1 LQKRIKAVTEALEQL
16 KNRTALEMAL
26 FEVWNDIR
34 WYLRRTQTPCKEV
47 LLEVARTWVRLL
59 SPFAP
64 FMCEELWSMLGG
76 ESFVSKAPWPSYD
89 EAKVD
94 HFAEAS
100 ESLIQ
105 QVMDDLREILRA
117 TGMTP
122 STAHIYV
129 ASKWKWDVYLRALE
143 ASSPREAIK
152 VAHQVAKELRVE
164 NPKVVQ
170 RIAAEASSISGDGKE
185 IRLKAGRLD
194 EYAIL
199 TSAKDFLE
207 REFKFEIKIWR
218 EEEEGVYD
226 PKGRRVNA
234 MPYKPA
240 LYLE

>member
-16 KNRTALEMAL
+16 KNRTALEIAL

-34 WYLRRTQTPCKEV
+34 WYLRRTQMPCKEV

-76 ESFVSKAPWPSYD
+76 EGFVSKAPWPSYD

-94 HFAEAS
+94 YFAEAS
-100 ESLIQ
+100 ESLVQ
-105 QVMDDLREILRA
+105 QVMDDLREVLRA
-117 TGMTP
+117 TGLTP
-122 STAHIYV
+122 STVHIYV

-152 VAHQVAKELRVE
+152 VAHEVAKALYVKD
-164 NPKVVQ
+164 PKIVQ
-170 RIAAEASSISGDGKE
+170 KIAAEASSTSGDRKE
-185 IRLKAGRLD
+185 ARLKAGRLD
-194 EYAIL
+194 EYGVL
-199 TSAKDFLE
+199 KSAREFLE
-207 REFKFEIKIWR
+207 RELRLEVKIWR
-218 EEEEGVYD
+218 EEEGVYD
-226 PKGRRVNA
+226 PKGRRFNA
-234 MPYKPA
+234 IPYKPA